1 VCVASLDLFGASYVT
16 LGLLD
21 RNDRTVQ
28 QLLTYGA
35 EPQDWIK
42 TGDFISGI
50 LETVVSGRRTLRGEN
65 PGGDPGK
72 LRLPRLHPEVQAY
85 LIAPLASPAHV
96 YGWLCLVG
104 NEARAFTEDEEHM
117 IVALAGQVGRIYEN
131 GYFYDVAQKRT
142 VELEAEISDRQQ
154 AESALRVER
163 DRAQRYLDTAE
174 VILLALDLDGRIT
187 RVNRYACSILGWPA
201 EDLVGR
207 DWIDTCLPPR
217 MRDELR
223 ERFRNLVAGDM
234 SGIEHL
240 ILTRSG
246 EERLIEW
253 HDTLLRNEAGQAIG
267 TFSSGSDITERRRA
281 Q

>member
-1 VCVASLDLFGASYVT
+1 
-16 LGLLD
+16 
-21 RNDRTVQ
+21 
-28 QLLTYGA
+28 
-35 EPQDWIK
+35 
-42 TGDFISGI
+42 
-50 LETVVSGRRTLRGEN
+50 
-65 PGGDPGK
+65 
-72 LRLPRLHPEVQAY
+72 
-85 LIAPLASPAHV
+85 
-96 YGWLCLVG
+96 
-104 NEARAFTEDEEHM
+104 
-117 IVALAGQVGRIYEN
+117 
-131 GYFYDVAQKRT
+131 